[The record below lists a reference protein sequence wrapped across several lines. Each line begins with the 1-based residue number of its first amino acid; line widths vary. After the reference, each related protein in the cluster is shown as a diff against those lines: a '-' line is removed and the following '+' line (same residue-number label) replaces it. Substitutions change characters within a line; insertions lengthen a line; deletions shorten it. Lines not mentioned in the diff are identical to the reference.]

1 MTVFDNKLYA
11 LMGPGVTGLP
21 QGQSADIRPGYL
33 VCLDLAAEGR
43 LLWKIAPE
51 DGWAFE
57 VRRWPIAEACT

>member
-1 MTVFDNKLYA
+1 
-11 LMGPGVTGLP
+11 MGSGVTSLP

-51 DGWAFE
+51 EGWAFDGSP
-57 VRRWPIAEACT
+57 RGR